1 MKPAEFAAK
10 LTKATPFQLKALD
23 DAHWRYISLIGLVSD
38 AVPADVV
45 EADQKA
51 YPGFIKLNGTKIV
64 FNDADCEVFMAS
76 VTGLPVE
83 MCAAWRDKDF
93 YTLHGETADEMAG
106 RQKNNPKLSGGY

>member
-1 MKPAEFAAK
+1 MKPDEFAAK
-10 LTKATPFQLKALD
+10 LMIATPDQLEALD

-51 YPGFIKLNGTKIV
+51 YPHFIKLNGAMTV
-64 FNDADCEVFMAS
+64 FDDADCEVFMAS

-93 YTLHGETADEMAG
+93 YTLHGETADEMAD
-106 RQKNNPKLSGGY
+106 RQQTLP